1 MVELSGSLSLGTPT
15 NLNFGGDVLNTA
27 LYFARLGGTVSFFT
41 ALGDDPLSEQMSAN
55 WQGENII
62 TEDIAYLPNRMPGLY
77 AIKTDENGERSFY
90 YWRDEA
96 PIKQLFQHVPKE
108 KLNALSKNYNTIYL
122 SGISLSRWDQF
133 QLKILEN
140 WLVEFRQ
147 LNELNQVI
155 FDLNYRPRCWKTEQA
170 AKEAIEKVLP
180 HITTVITTYDDEV
193 LLYED
198 SDYQQTIKRYQHVG
212 VRNIIIKRGAEPTIL
227 VNDSLVNDSSIDE
240 IPHVI
245 HIEKPT
251 DTTAAGDSFNAAL
264 LAAQNLGLSPKDSCR
279 FAQQF
284 AAEVIQHK
292 GAIIPKQYTQK
303 YSDLLLEK

>member
-1 MVELSGSLSLGTPT
+1 M
-15 NLNFGGDVLNTA
+15 
-27 LYFARLGGTVSFFT
+27 
-41 ALGDDPLSEQMSAN
+41 
-55 WQGENII
+55 
-62 TEDIAYLPNRMPGLY
+62 
-77 AIKTDENGERSFY
+77 
-90 YWRDEA
+90 
-96 PIKQLFQHVPKE
+96 
-108 KLNALSKNYNTIYL
+108 
-122 SGISLSRWDQF
+122 
-133 QLKILEN
+133 
-140 WLVEFRQ
+140 
-147 LNELNQVI
+147 
-155 FDLNYRPRCWKTEQA
+155 
-170 AKEAIEKVLP
+170 
-180 HITTVITTYDDEV
+180 ITTYDDEV

-212 VRNIIIKRGAEPTIL
+212 VSNIIIKRGAEPTIL
-227 VNDSLVNDSSIDE
+227 VNDSSMDE

-264 LAAQNLGLSPKDSCR
+264 LAAQNKGCSLKDSCR